1 MFLAGCAFPSSSSA
15 SWEKT
20 TGEERTEQRID
31 LAREAEFEVEYM
43 PELKKYITRSY
54 VDSEDQAK
62 VIICTTNEQMKPYFQ
77 DKNQNPTYEDVRNT
91 IRKNENI
98 PEKFKIQYIDFL
110 NKMEKEMPNI
120 DLFVL
125 NLNAERMKVKEKNS
139 LGNANGRF
147 HYETGEIEYIKD
159 ASNFTIGHELGH
171 ALLSGEFEM
180 EEGIVILK
188 TFNFPENR
196 MTYDLEE
203 GRDFFYTTLHGAM
216 IEEYVADT
224 LAEILTGENNDK
236 SRPYAPTD
244 YHIEMFRSACN
255 YSLQD
260 LINEGAIGF
269 ARAMLEN
276 DIDYPISFM
285 DDEDHLISRYNILDY
300 DEEFPRYGVTIASV
314 PLEFF
319 LDWADEKFE
328 REEEGIEDRAIEII
342 TSTSFTDGVCYK
354 YGGKELRI
362 VDSITPEELTVIVK
376 EGLWQLDRTK
386 TTSIQDFIDDIQGR

>member
-1 MFLAGCAFPSSSSA
+1 MIRNGVLISVISAMFLAGCAFPSSSSA

-91 IRKNENI
+91 IRQNENI

-188 TFNFPENR
+188 TFN
-196 MTYDLEE
+196 
-203 GRDFFYTTLHGAM
+203 
-216 IEEYVADT
+216 
-224 LAEILTGENNDK
+224 
-236 SRPYAPTD
+236 
-244 YHIEMFRSACN
+244 
-255 YSLQD
+255 
-260 LINEGAIGF
+260 
-269 ARAMLEN
+269 
-276 DIDYPISFM
+276 
-285 DDEDHLISRYNILDY
+285 
-300 DEEFPRYGVTIASV
+300 
-314 PLEFF
+314 
-319 LDWADEKFE
+319 
-328 REEEGIEDRAIEII
+328 
-342 TSTSFTDGVCYK
+342 
-354 YGGKELRI
+354 
-362 VDSITPEELTVIVK
+362 
-376 EGLWQLDRTK
+376 
-386 TTSIQDFIDDIQGR
+386 